1 MVCNFLLTKSS
12 PFPHQLLLHIIIYI
26 IQPLNFRCP
35 KPQLL
40 SSCSVRRPIGFRPP
54 SNRIPSAVRSDSV
67 RRPIRFRPPSNRI
80 PSAVRPTSRIF
91 SSPTHNTYTITSK
104 PSQNTSIPSIPAFL
118 AFNPLKSPILVDLS
132 QIEPK
137 NEVFLKLFRQNTCMV
152 MIFVIPLHPLSRTN

>member
-1 MVCNFLLTKSS
+1 MCKFLLTKSS
-12 PFPHQLLLHIIIYI
+12 PFPHQLPLHIILYI
-26 IQPLNFRCP
+26 IHPLNFRCP

-54 SNRIPSAVRSDSV
+54 SDQ
-67 RRPIRFRPPSNRI
+67 I
-80 PSAVRPTSRIF
+80 PSAVRPPSRIL

-104 PSQNTSIPSIPAFL
+104 PSQNTSFPSIPTFFAFS
-118 AFNPLKSPILVDLS
+118 PLKSPIFVDLS

-137 NEVFLKLFRQNTCMV
+137 NEVFLKLFCQNTCKV